1 MITVENKEDLERIQ
15 KCALKII
22 LENKYEDY
30 STALNIMELATLSDR
45 RESLCKAFAR
55 KCVTN
60 VKTHM
65 KIIVQH

>member
-30 STALNIMELATLSDR
+30 STALKIMELATLGKPHHKKKRKSSDN
-45 RESLCKAFAR
+45 
-55 KCVTN
+55 VTRGGG
-60 VKTHM
+60 TPCH
-65 KIIVQH
+65 